1 MFCGNCGAGEQS
13 EGAYCRRCGK
23 WPGGNPPHERM
34 KVSLIFSGI
43 NAVLAAA
50 SAIVLYATY
59 LGTSTGT
66 PAVYIAAS
74 FSCVIAAHQTTSFFF
89 QLSLIRRLKRG
100 RDAAQNATL
109 DNLIDARQTPFALKS
124 ADTSEFV
131 RAPSVVEGT
140 TELLEPVPRT
150 SKRDR

>member
-1 MFCGNCGAGEQS
+1 MFCGNCGAAEQS

-34 KVSLIFSGI
+34 KVSLIFSAI
-43 NAVLAAA
+43 NALLAAA

-59 LGTSTGT
+59 LGTNAGT

-74 FSCVIAAHQTTSFFF
+74 CSCVIAAHQTTSFFF
-89 QLSLIRRLKRG
+89 QLSLVRRLKRG
-100 RDAAQNATL
+100 RDAAENAAL
-109 DNLIDARQTPFALKS
+109 DNVIDERQAPFALKS

-131 RAPSVVEGT
+131 RPPSVVEGT
-140 TELLEPVPRT
+140 TELLEPAPRT
-150 SKRDR
+150 NKRDR